1 MSIKNLPLQPSFVIA
16 PDAPTSLAL
25 QNMLKHKVNHIA
37 VCEGRQVVGLV
48 SIADILRQLIPASAR
63 QPDGVMDLKFAGDS
77 TRLLTANLKKLE
89 SIQVRDLLQA
99 VPQLD
104 EDCPLLEAALLLFQS
119 AGPMAVVDAQG
130 DFKGMLSRRVFV
142 EYLAT
147 LAEA

>member
-1 MSIKNLPLQPSFVIA
+1 MSIKAVPLQPSFVVN
-16 PDAPTSLAL
+16 PDAPAAQAL
-25 QNMLKHKVNHIA
+25 QHMLKHKVNHIA

-48 SIADILRQLIPASAR
+48 SIADILKQLIPASVR

-77 TRLLTANLKKLE
+77 TRLLVANLKKLE
-89 SIQVRDLLQA
+89 SIPVKEILQA
-99 VPQLD
+99 SHPLD

-119 AGPMAVVDAQG
+119 AGPLAVVDANG

-142 EYLAT
+142 EYLVT